1 MYTVLWLESALDTL
15 AEVYVAALAE
25 ERDRIGSGVESL
37 NLRLAVSPLEEGESR
52 GGSVRMAF
60 PPLLAVRFR
69 VDELRH
75 QVRVIGVGRY
85 GR

>member
-37 NLRLAVSPLEEGESR
+37 NLRLAVSPL
-52 GGSVRMAF
+52 
-60 PPLLAVRFR
+60 
-69 VDELRH
+69 
-75 QVRVIGVGRY
+75 
-85 GR
+85 